1 MISPNAPLGM
11 EASFVA
17 HLQHQHPELMPQATG
32 ERPEVA
38 EATTITAIS
47 FADGVVMAG
56 DRRATM
62 GNRIASATM
71 DKVFAADSHS
81 LIGVSGVVGFAMDM
95 ARLFAVE
102 LEHYEKLEGTQ
113 LSLTGKANRLA
124 TLVRNQLPQALQ
136 GMSAVP
142 VFAGV
147 TPGTS
152 EAKIFS
158 YDVAGGRFEERDWCS
173 IGSGSPYA
181 GTTLKRLWNPDA
193 TQEQAIDASLLA
205 LIDAADADAGTAG
218 PDPQRDL
225 YPLVYVVTGDGVTAI
240 EPAVIADRVA
250 GLEDEN

>member
-1 MISPNAPLGM
+1 M

-17 HLQHQHPELMPQATG
+17 HLQHRHPELMPQLPWEQLDA
-32 ERPEVA
+32 A
-38 EATTITAIS
+38 EATTITALS

-56 DRRATM
+56 DRRATV
-62 GNRIASATM
+62 GNRIASSTM

-81 LIGVSGVVGFAMDM
+81 LIGVSGVAGFAADL

-113 LSLTGKANRLA
+113 LSLTGKANRLSA
-124 TLVRNQLPQALQ
+124 LIRNQLPQALQ
-136 GMSAVP
+136 GMSAIP

-147 TPGTS
+147 TPGTA

-158 YDVAGGRFEERDWCS
+158 YDVVGARFEERHWSS

-181 GTTLKRLWNPDA
+181 STTLKRLWRADG
-193 TQEQAIDASLLA
+193 TQDHAIDASLQA

-218 PDPQRDL
+218 PDPQRNL
-225 YPLVYVVTGDGVTAI
+225 YPLVYVVTGDGVSAI
-240 EPAVIADRVA
+240 EQDVIAEHVV
-250 GLEDEN
+250 GLEEPR